1 MLIHPDLVT
10 GADLVTRADLGVAGP
25 ERAAPLATLRYSGR
39 IIGREGACGPRS
51 PVTRRMGMDQAWT
64 YADLAPEQVALV
76 DEAERT
82 LDTDIVMVYR
92 PTRFGTV
99 DEDLLAA
106 EGLHPVELDPVQL
119 ECLLGLERM
128 VGGVVVAYRRDLD

>member
-1 MLIHPDLVT
+1 M
-10 GADLVTRADLGVAGP
+10 
-25 ERAAPLATLRYSGR
+25 S
-39 IIGREGACGPRS
+39 
-51 PVTRRMGMDQAWT
+51 QAWT

-99 DEDLLAA
+99 DEELLAA

-119 ECLLGLERM
+119 ECLQGLERM
-128 VGGVVVAYRRDLD
+128 VGGVAVAYRRDLD

>member
-1 MLIHPDLVT
+1 M
-10 GADLVTRADLGVAGP
+10 
-25 ERAAPLATLRYSGR
+25 S
-39 IIGREGACGPRS
+39 
-51 PVTRRMGMDQAWT
+51 QAWA
-64 YADLAPEQVALV
+64 YADLAPEQIALV

-99 DEDLLAA
+99 DEELLAA

-119 ECLLGLERM
+119 ECLQGLERM

>member
-1 MLIHPDLVT
+1 M
-10 GADLVTRADLGVAGP
+10 
-25 ERAAPLATLRYSGR
+25 S
-39 IIGREGACGPRS
+39 
-51 PVTRRMGMDQAWT
+51 QAWA

-99 DEDLLAA
+99 DEELLAA

-119 ECLLGLERM
+119 ECLQGLERM

>member
-1 MLIHPDLVT
+1 M
-10 GADLVTRADLGVAGP
+10 
-25 ERAAPLATLRYSGR
+25 S
-39 IIGREGACGPRS
+39 
-51 PVTRRMGMDQAWT
+51 QAWA

-99 DEDLLAA
+99 DEEILAA

-119 ECLLGLERM
+119 ECLQGLERM